1 MVNVYIT
8 YGYGTMV
15 TSTLIERQDGIRWD
29 EMEDNYVDVGINHK
43 RMNGNKDIKLMR
55 KLCCLL
61 KEIHQM
67 ERRRMKLIVGRF
79 IKCAN

>member
-1 MVNVYIT
+1 
-8 YGYGTMV
+8 
-15 TSTLIERQDGIRWD
+15 
-29 EMEDNYVDVGINHK
+29 MEDNYVDVGINHK

-61 KEIHQM
+61 KEIYQM